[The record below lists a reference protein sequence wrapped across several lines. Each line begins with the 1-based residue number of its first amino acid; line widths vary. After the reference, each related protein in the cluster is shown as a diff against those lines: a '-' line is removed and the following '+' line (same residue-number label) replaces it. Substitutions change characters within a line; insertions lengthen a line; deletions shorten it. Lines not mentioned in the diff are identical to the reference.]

1 VLGKDENKWKR
12 SYLDQQRSANCNRD
26 GRTYMR
32 CSPLMTNPLAV
43 DDRDK
48 DLKIL
53 FGIFSPNILGPL
65 VSVDLD
71 DDLLRS
77 MDLEPGRRTPLDDGQ
92 SSEHPQETMIPIPEF
107 HHPTN
112 TPATS

>member
-77 MDLEPGRRTPLDDGQ
+77 MDLEPGRRTPLDGRSIFEIPARDHDTHSRVL
-92 SSEHPQETMIPIPEF
+92 SS
-107 HHPTN
+107 N
-112 TPATS
+112 